1 MFSPLVT
8 ISLLASSVAGRSI
21 GRYTNKSSTQYDYL
35 IVGGGLTG
43 LVAATRLSEDPN
55 VSVLVLEY
63 GDFDRSNTT
72 QIPYYG
78 TTLNTA
84 SMRAVQTAPE
94 PYLNDTV
101 FSIYTGAVPGGGSQ
115 VNGMQWDYP
124 SKADIDSWEVLG
136 NPGWGWDGLL
146 PYFKKSNTFTSPDP
160 EIEAVFNYTYDPTNP
175 ASAYGDAGLAQV
187 SPPEWQWPDMY
198 TIKAGLA
205 ELDVPFIAEHS
216 EGNSVGQ
223 YWTGADINPV
233 NKTRSSSLYGYYD
246 TVSNRPNL
254 KLLTLHQAI
263 EILFASNSS
272 SLVATG
278 VKALN
283 RSSNTS
289 VEFTAKKE
297 VILAAGAV
305 WTPHLLQLSGI
316 GPKAVLEAAG
326 VATKLDMPAVGSNF
340 QDHPVMY
347 LQWTINNTFPSATSL
362 TTNTTFWNE
371 AVRQYYDERTGPLTK
386 ASASYLAMLN
396 LSAVAGTEE
405 AEILLSALEAQEEG
419 AYLPDIYSSNPAL
432 VAGYEAQR
440 ASLTTDVR
448 SGAVGVLELP
458 VTGAGRTANAL
469 EKTFSRGT
477 VHLNASNPYGDP
489 VLQYNALQNP
499 FDKSLMSVFVSWSRK
514 LWATNAVASLNPVE
528 TVPGPAATTEEEIL
542 AAVLASPGVTF
553 SPSFAHPSCT
563 CPMMPEELG
572 GVVNPD
578 LLVYGT
584 QKLSII
590 DASIIPIV
598 PASHLQSVMYGIAE
612 KASDIIKSRT

>member
-1 MFSPLVT
+1 MFSPLVP
-8 ISLLASSVAGRSI
+8 ISLLASSVAARCV
-21 GRYTNKSSTQYDYL
+21 GRYTNDSSTQYDYL

-124 SKADIDSWEVLG
+124 SKADIDSWEVL
-136 NPGWGWDGLL
+136 
-146 PYFKKSNTFTSPDP
+146 
-160 EIEAVFNYTYDPTNP
+160 EIEALFNYTYDPTNP

-187 SPPEWQWPDMY
+187 SPPEWQWPDTY
-198 TIKAGLA
+198 TVKAGLA

-278 VKALN
+278 VKALD
-283 RSSNTS
+283 RSTNTT

-316 GPKAVLEAAG
+316 GPEAVLEAAG

-347 LQWTINNTFPSATSL
+347 LQWTS
-362 TTNTTFWNE
+362 
-371 AVRQYYDERTGPLTK
+371 K
-386 ASASYLAMLN
+386 
-396 LSAVAGTEE
+396 
-405 AEILLSALEAQEEG
+405 
-419 AYLPDIYSSNPAL
+419 
-432 VAGYEAQR
+432 
-440 ASLTTDVR
+440 
-448 SGAVGVLELP
+448 
-458 VTGAGRTANAL
+458 
-469 EKTFSRGT
+469 
-477 VHLNASNPYGDP
+477 
-489 VLQYNALQNP
+489 
-499 FDKSLMSVFVSWSRK
+499 
-514 LWATNAVASLNPVE
+514 
-528 TVPGPAATTEEEIL
+528 
-542 AAVLASPGVTF
+542 
-553 SPSFAHPSCT
+553 
-563 CPMMPEELG
+563 
-572 GVVNPD
+572 
-578 LLVYGT
+578 
-584 QKLSII
+584 
-590 DASIIPIV
+590 
-598 PASHLQSVMYGIAE
+598 
-612 KASDIIKSRT
+612 

>member
-1 MFSPLVT
+1 MEALVAT
-8 ISLLASSVAGRSI
+8 SSH
-21 GRYTNKSSTQYDYL
+21 STQYDYL

-55 VSVLVLEY
+55 VSVLVLQY

-72 QIPYYG
+72 
-78 TTLNTA
+78 
-84 SMRAVQTAPE
+84 
-94 PYLNDTV
+94 
-101 FSIYTGAVPGGGSQ
+101 IYTGAVPGGGSQ

-124 SKADIDSWEVLG
+124 SKADIDSWEVL
-136 NPGWGWDGLL
+136 
-146 PYFKKSNTFTSPDP
+146 
-160 EIEAVFNYTYDPTNP
+160 EIEALFNYTYDPTNP

-187 SPPEWQWPDMY
+187 SPPEWQWPDTY
-198 TIKAGLA
+198 TVKAGLA

-278 VKALN
+278 VKALD
-283 RSSNTS
+283 RSTNTT

-316 GPKAVLEAAG
+316 GPEAVLEAAG

-347 LQWTINNTFPSATSL
+347 LQWTTATSL

-371 AVRQYYDERTGPLTK
+371 AVRQYYDEHTGPLTK

-396 LSAVAGTEE
+396 LSAVAGPEE
-405 AEILLSALEAQEEG
+405 AEILLSALEAQDEG

-440 ASLTTDVR
+440 ASLTTDIR

-458 VTGAGRTANAL
+458 VTGAGRAANAL

-528 TVPGPAATTEEEIL
+528 TVPGPAATTEDAIL
-542 AAVLASPGVTF
+542 AAVLGSPGVTF

-572 GVVNPD
+572 GVVNSD

-612 KASDIIKSRT
+612 KASDIIKSRA